1 MSKIPPLPLPSGL
14 LASFRYTPPPPP
26 APAADQPADQP
37 ADRAPDGPDEAIQE
51 PACRED
57 EHGLLDGIPGRPAA
71 AEPEAL
77 EAADE
82 QDEPAAPEDAI
93 PVEAVRVTPAP
104 PAGQTAHQ
112 PAKRPAGKGAGKGAG
127 KPLDAWALRPGTG
140 LEARLADDL
149 PAVPDPS
156 SLLAVSEDARPAPHF
171 DKNGKRK
178 FSANEVTEQVSRA
191 QELLSA
197 GYRPNVIRSVLQKE
211 YGLHGSTAEFRLRA
225 ARQQMVSDLNIYDRK
240 EKVAQMVQQ
249 LEEVVRRSLHSGRE
263 ANVIGAL
270 RLQADLL
277 QLYTNRN

>member
-26 APAADQPADQP
+26 APAADQP

-82 QDEPAAPEDAI
+82 QDEPAALEDAI
-93 PVEAVRVTPAP
+93 QVEAVRVEPAP
-104 PAGQTAHQ
+104 PARQPARQ
-112 PAKRPAGKGAGKGAG
+112 PAKRPAGKGTG
-127 KPLDAWALRPGTG
+127 KPADTWALRPGTG